1 MRLIWMLL
9 IQDPGI
15 FILVCFMVWP
25 PFRNLGM
32 ATLEQSDSICW
43 GFIRPLGPFGL
54 VKHELKPGPLSHVI
68 SHGEP
73 DTILLTSVR
82 TCWLLLLLLILCL
95 FEPLI
100 EAPMKSFVA
109 YVRTKKC
116 STKYCFLLLFF
127 FFVCSLTGF
136 KCFRILPQREKLCMS
151 KHYYVCHMWSC
162 HMLLLGKKKR
172 KHLLQKQHLNIPSK
186 LLLQEDNQSVTRGNW
201 FTGWRLSYYSHG
213 LVELHERSF
222 HKLFSKKDFIGWF
235 SLMMP
240 LRESAVFVSS

>member
-25 PFRNLGM
+25 AFRNLGM
-32 ATLEQSDSICW
+32 ATLEQSDLICW

-73 DTILLTSVR
+73 DTTLLTSVR
-82 TCWLLLLLLILCL
+82 TCWLLLLLLIFFLCL

-109 YVRTKKC
+109 YVRTKTF
-116 STKYCFLLLFF
+116 STKYCSLSLFLFF
-127 FFVCSLTGF
+127 VFVCPLTGF
-136 KCFRILPQREKLCMS
+136 KTTTTVWETLYVEALLCLP
-151 KHYYVCHMWSC
+151 HVIVPHAPAW
-162 HMLLLGKKKR
+162 KKNK
-172 KHLLQKQHLNIPSK
+172 KHLLQ
-186 LLLQEDNQSVTRGNW
+186 
-201 FTGWRLSYYSHG
+201 
-213 LVELHERSF
+213 
-222 HKLFSKKDFIGWF
+222 
-235 SLMMP
+235 
-240 LRESAVFVSS
+240 